1 MGRSQASYKKNF
13 NLRPSVHLWRRWA
26 SWRTRGRP
34 GLVKE
39 KGRKEGMKEGRRE
52 KERERERERER
63 K

>member
-13 NLRPSVHLWRRWA
+13 NLQTSVHLWRRWA
-26 SWRTRGRP
+26 RGRP

-39 KGRKEGMKEGRRE
+39 KGRKE
-52 KERERERERER
+52 RERERERVSVYAVR

>member
-1 MGRSQASYKKNF
+1 M
-13 NLRPSVHLWRRWA
+13 RWA

-39 KGRKEGMKEGRRE
+39 KGRKEGERKRE
-52 KERERERERER
+52 KKVSVYAAR